1 MSSDAYPCA
10 RTGRRRTGG
19 RIRPEDRLTD
29 DTTATNTGGELS
41 ADHQAAIFSTQHQS
55 MSAASRKD
63 HRNRI
68 RRIINWLREKYPDVC
83 DASTVVVSVE
93 MHADPSMYYFDG
105 DEYDLK
111 YAGLDPQYILA
122 FLAELKNSKA
132 GGKYYGVS
140 HMSKF
145 YDAIKWGSVLA
156 NQRLS
161 TNFYSKLDT
170 FLAAYKQEYANQK
183 KKR

>member
-1 MSSDAYPCA
+1 M
-10 RTGRRRTGG
+10 
-19 RIRPEDRLTD
+19 I
-29 DTTATNTGGELS
+29 
-41 ADHQAAIFSTQHQS
+41 
-55 MSAASRKD
+55 K
-63 HRNRI
+63 
-68 RRIINWLREKYPDVC
+68 WLRKNYPDVC
-83 DASTVVVSVE
+83 DASTIVVTFK
-93 MHADPSMYYFDG
+93 MHADPSLYYFDL

-122 FLAELKNSKA
+122 FFVELKNSKP

-156 NQRLS
+156 NQCLL

-170 FLAAYKQEYANQK
+170 FLAAF
-183 KKR
+183 KRDLQTKRKNVMLMREWPIPSQAHCSPC

>member
-1 MSSDAYPCA
+1 MCA
-10 RTGRRRTGG
+10 
-19 RIRPEDRLTD
+19 DL
-29 DTTATNTGGELS
+29 
-41 ADHQAAIFSTQHQS
+41 
-55 MSAASRKD
+55 
-63 HRNRI
+63 
-68 RRIINWLREKYPDVC
+68 
-83 DASTVVVSVE
+83 
-93 MHADPSMYYFDG
+93 SMYYFDC

-170 FLAAYKQEYANQK
+170 FLAAYKREYADQK
-183 KKR
+183 KKGNVDEREVDAIFHTVDHADEMGSAGR